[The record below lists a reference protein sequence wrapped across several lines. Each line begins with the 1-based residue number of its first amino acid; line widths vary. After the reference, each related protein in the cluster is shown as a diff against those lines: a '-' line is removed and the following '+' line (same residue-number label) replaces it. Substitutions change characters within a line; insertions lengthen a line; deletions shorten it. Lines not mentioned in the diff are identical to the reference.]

1 MLKSKKFKKYVI
13 KNKINYSDIRITVDE
28 VEDLIV
34 VRKVFDHF
42 RNIYF
47 GWEKVI
53 KIWEEKR
60 EIFKYNKHLLR
71 DEGSK
76 MTYSQKIKRRKKFRK
91 N

>member
-1 MLKSKKFKKYVI
+1 
-13 KNKINYSDIRITVDE
+13 
-28 VEDLIV
+28 
-34 VRKVFDHF
+34 
-42 RNIYF
+42 NIYF